1 MQRGMRKCTWDVIYC
16 ILSVIRAWVLHGC
29 LCTAQPQVTRRSLT
43 DIYNSGRLWLSTRE
57 LGIHKC
63 TMYGVFET
71 ATLDLG
77 GKSIP
82 DAPPINVT
90 YTMDIWYRLKS
101 NETHATVRSPTTE
114 RRFVDPDSGCARATH
129 QLLDHSNCSC
139 LYPLAAAPLSQ
150 NCTC

>member
-16 ILSVIRAWVLHGC
+16 ILSVITAWVLHGC
-29 LCTAQPQVTRRSLT
+29 LCAAQPQVTRRSLT

-71 ATLDLG
+71 ASLDLD
-77 GKSIP
+77 GKPIA
-82 DAPPINVT
+82 DAPPKNIT

-101 NETHATVRSPTTE
+101 NETHATVRSPSTTE
-114 RRFVDPDSGCARATH
+114 RSFVHPDSGCTCH
-129 QLLDHSNCSC
+129 TSTNHSNCSC
-139 LYPLAAAPLSQ
+139 LFPLAAAPLLQ
-150 NCTC
+150 KCTCC